1 MHDPDPIAGR
11 VTDGGHQLRQR
22 VYFEDTDF
30 SGRVYHARY
39 LQFLERGRSDYLRL
53 LGIHHRDLAEAG
65 QSFAVS
71 RMEID
76 FLKPASIDDILMVC
90 TQTKGATGVR
100 ITLHQRIMR
109 DEDNLLN
116 ATVIVALVGPNGR
129 AVRLPSD
136 IRAMFEAKEGSRN

>member
-1 MHDPDPIAGR
+1 MQDHDPIAGR
-11 VTDGGHQLRQR
+11 IIDGGHALRQR

-39 LQFLERGRSDYLRL
+39 LHFLERGRSDYMRL
-53 LGIHHRDLAEAG
+53 LGIHHRELAAAG

-76 FLKPASIDDILMVC
+76 FLKPASIDDVLVVWTR
-90 TQTKGATGVR
+90 TQNSTGARV
-100 ITLHQRIMR
+100 TLHQRVMR
-109 DEDNLLN
+109 DEDALVK

-129 AVRLPSD
+129 PVRFPSA
-136 IRAMFEAKEGSRN
+136 IRGVFGAKAGSPN